1 MDNLWLRGVVNI
13 MFEVLNNMY
22 ILINTHLMNIIIIIW
37 LVQTNIQCHNNIFTA
52 ELSLPAG

>member
-37 LVQTNIQCHNNIFTA
+37 LVQTNIQCHTYVY
-52 ELSLPAG
+52 S